1 MARMDLELLAR
12 VADAFIDRRDA
23 HLSPGERRELF
34 AIAQALSCKESAN
47 ALGVCYETVRAR
59 RKRVYRK
66 LGLAGAGEV
75 TSWLLRVTLEILEN
89 APDRPGLAA
98 GALAM
103 GPTGQREGLP
113 AGSPLGAGT
122 MSDARS

>member
-1 MARMDLELLAR
+1 MARMDFEMLAR
-12 VADAFIDRRDA
+12 VADTFVERRSV

-34 AIAQALSCKESAN
+34 AIAQALSCKESAS

-75 TSWLLRVTLEILEN
+75 TSWLLRVTLEQMERATN
-89 APDRPGLAA
+89 ADPLAPSA
-98 GALAM
+98 HLPEPHLSA
-103 GPTGQREGLP
+103 TGTLN
-113 AGSPLGAGT
+113 
-122 MSDARS
+122 DAVQ

>member
-1 MARMDLELLAR
+1 MDLEMLAR
-12 VADAFIDRRDA
+12 VAESFLERRAA

-34 AIAQALSCKESAN
+34 AIAQALSCKESAT

-75 TSWLLRVTLEILEN
+75 TSWLLRVSLEELERRAPAEPRVATSTGLRDPAHLPSTASTL
-89 APDRPGLAA
+89 
-98 GALAM
+98 
-103 GPTGQREGLP
+103 
-113 AGSPLGAGT
+113 
-122 MSDARS
+122 SDAIS